1 VSCFESPDF
10 LQLFAIIVFA
20 TTANKLQTTYFGVEV
35 CILGFYATPD
45 GNHGD
50 ANACNYAI
58 AVGVMA
64 FLFALVFIGLDSM
77 LYFLH
82 FGNDLA
88 QYVVALTDLVV
99 SLIMSL
105 LWFVAFVYLT
115 DKSINS
121 GPRNEEP
128 FTAANKSAE
137 GVCIA
142 FSLFSCLV
150 WVNFEQNSV
159 ICTCTTTRT
168 MLFQGGLGFL
178 AHCQSRT
185 SRPNRS
191 E

>member
-1 VSCFESPDF
+1 MMPDIGESKGAILRITLRSF
-10 LQLFAIIVFA
+10 AALFAIIVFA

-150 WVNFEQNSV
+150 W
-159 ICTCTTTRT
+159 
-168 MLFQGGLGFL
+168 GGLGFL